1 MNTPKHTPGP
11 WTVLSPYTDRNVY
24 PIGHPIDEN
33 AMGILAEVN
42 SQGGMEADCRANAEL
57 IASAPALLAERDRL
71 KADNA
76 RLRLALEEI
85 ARFSDNPLM
94 IDTSRQSFAE
104 IIGNCAR
111 KPLNPSP
118 KGWDVI
124 D

>member
-11 WTVLSPYTDRNVY
+11 WTVLTPYTDRNVY

-57 IASAPALLAERDRL
+57 IASAPALLAERDQL

-76 RLRLALEEI
+76 RLQSECPRKTLCYLEAE
-85 ARFSDNPLM
+85 SDDLTEREDWLDAM
-94 IDTSRQSFAE
+94 KA
-104 IIGNCAR
+104 
-111 KPLNPSP
+111 LNPSP